1 MDHNLKVPVDSLCYR
16 CDEGLFSFTTT
27 EEVAPLEGIIGQE
40 RAARALKF
48 GLKVK
53 GDGYNI
59 YVAGQNGTG
68 KSTYVRSE
76 VTKMAAVQPSP
87 GDWCYVYNFSQ
98 PEEPKILFLPP
109 GWGEKLAK
117 DLDELIEDLKKEIHH
132 VFNSEEFKEQ
142 QQQILNNFQKENS
155 LIALEIERMARE
167 VGLAITQTPTGFSA
181 IPVKEGKPLSQE
193 EIADLPLEERKN
205 IEEQTQRLQWRVMEA
220 LSQVKARSKEVQN
233 EIDILKRRIAAY
245 AIEPYFHRLFAKYR
259 DLPDVTEHLR
269 RLMENILSNLDYF
282 KDHDELPIAG
292 PDGFDPF
299 KKYKVNVLVDNCE
312 TCGAPVVVET
322 NPTYY
327 NLFGMLEYRDV
338 KGMAVTDFTRI
349 KPGALHRAN
358 GGYLILQAKDLL
370 SHPICWDALKRAI
383 KNKEIRIENIGEQTK
398 ILPITSLKPEPITL
412 SVKIILIGSQ
422 EIYHLLYNYDDDF
435 RKYFKIMADFDS
447 DMPLTEEHVEKYAS
461 FISSMVRKEGLLH
474 FNSSAVARVVEY
486 GAWLTGNQEKLSTRF
501 NKVGEIICEAS
512 AWAQLEGCSIV
523 QGKHVIKAIQEKKYR
538 GNRVETKLQ
547 EMMLE
552 GNILVKTEGAEVG
565 KVNGL
570 AVYQAGD
577 YYFGKPNCIT
587 ARVFAGNRGVI
598 NIEREAKLSGKIHDK
613 GVLILSGYLGG
624 QYARNKP
631 LALSASICFEQSY
644 GGVDGDSASSAEL
657 YALLSALAEVPVNQG
672 LAVTGS
678 INQKGE
684 IQPVGGINEKIEG
697 FFALCKAKGLT
708 GEQGV
713 IIPRQNV
720 KNLMLAT
727 EVVEAIKEGK
737 FHIYAISYVEQG
749 IELLTGLPAGE
760 PLPDGSYPAGSLHHL
775 IDRRLGQL
783 SQVSEGDI
791 AKSKG
796 SPA

>member
-1 MDHNLKVPVDSLCYR
+1 MEEQLKVPVESLCYR
-16 CDEGLFSFTTT
+16 CDEDRFPFTTT
-27 EEVAPLEGIIGQE
+27 EEVIPLEGIIGQE

-76 VTKMAAVQPSP
+76 VTGIAALQPPP

-98 PEEPKILFLPP
+98 PAEPKMLFLPP

-117 DLDELIEDLKKEIHH
+117 DLAELIEDLKKEIPH

-155 LIALEIERMARE
+155 RIALEVEQLARE
-167 VGLAITQTPTGFSA
+167 AGLAVTQTPTGFSA

-193 EIADLPLEERKN
+193 EIAGLPLEERKN
-205 IEEQTQRLQWRVMEA
+205 IEEQTQRLQWRLMEA
-220 LSQVKARSKEVQN
+220 LSQVKARSREVQN
-233 EIDILKRRIAAY
+233 EIDALKRGIASY
-245 AIEPYFHRLFAKYR
+245 AIDPYFHRLFAKYR
-259 DLPDVTEHLR
+259 GLPEVSEYLR
-269 RLMENILSNLDYF
+269 RLMEDILSNLDYF
-282 KDHDELPIAG
+282 KDHEELPETGAG
-292 PDGFDPF
+292 GFDPF

-312 TCGAPVVVET
+312 TCGAPVVMET

-327 NLFGMLEYRDV
+327 NLFGMLEYQDV

-349 KPGALHRAN
+349 KPGALHKAN

-370 SHPICWDALKRAI
+370 AHPICWEALKRAI

-398 ILPITSLKPEPITL
+398 ILPISSLKPEPISL

-422 EIYHLLYNYDDDF
+422 EIYHLLYNFDEDF

-447 DMPLTEEHVEKYAS
+447 DMPLTDQHVEKYAS

-474 FNSSAVARVVEY
+474 FHRSAVARVVEY
-486 GAWLTGNQEKLSTRF
+486 GAWLAENQEKLSTRF
-501 NKVGEIICEAS
+501 NEVGEIIYEAS
-512 AWAQLEGCSIV
+512 AWAQQEGSSVV
-523 QGKHVIKAIQEKKYR
+523 QGKHVIRAIQEKKYR
-538 GNRVETKLQ
+538 GSRVETKLQ
-547 EMMLE
+547 EMMLD
-552 GNILVKTEGAEVG
+552 GKILVKTRGAEVG
-565 KVNGL
+565 RVNGL
-570 AVYQAGD
+570 AVYQAG
-577 YYFGKPNCIT
+577 YYSFGKPTCIT
-587 ARVFAGNRGVI
+587 ARVFAGDKGVV
-598 NIEREAKLSGKIHDK
+598 NIEREAEMSGKIHDK

-624 QYARNKP
+624 QYAQNKP

-644 GGVDGDSASSAEL
+644 DGVDGDSASSTEL
-657 YALLSALAEVPVNQG
+657 YALLSALAEVPVKQG

-697 FFALCKAKGLT
+697 FFALCQLQGLT

-720 KNLMLAT
+720 KNLMLAA
-727 EVVEAIKEGK
+727 EVVEAVKQGK
-737 FHIYAISYVEQG
+737 FHIYAISHVDQG
-749 IELLTGLPAGE
+749 MELLTGVPVGE
-760 PLPDGSYPAGSLHHL
+760 RLPDGSYPPGSLHHR
-775 IDRRLGQL
+775 IDSRLTQWSQL
-783 SQVSEGDI
+783 LERGIAVS
-791 AKSKG
+791 KLN
-796 SPA
+796 PA